1 MEQHRD
7 EHLTCADCGAPFL
20 FSASEAT
27 VFAERGLAS
36 PKRCKDCRRA
46 RKERNQQQ
54 QGGFEGGGGGGGFG
68 RPRQDGGGA
77 RFQGGPP
84 RPQGRPEGGFAPS
97 YGNAG
102 ARAPRY
108 TGDVNEYRSPMA
120 DNGYAANPAPWGS
133 DTGFAARRP
142 APAGGPRF
150 QGAPAPWPKDGR
162 YRSPGGPRPEGGFD
176 RGAPRTFERSP
187 QAFDRGGP
195 QGGFDRGAPQGGF
208 DRGAPQGGFDRGGQG
223 GFDRGAPQGGFDRGA
238 PQGGFDRG
246 AAAAPRR
253 RPQAE
258 MFSITCNSCGIHA
271 EVPFRPA
278 EGRDVFCQAC
288 YRARKP
294 V

>member
-27 VFAERGLAS
+27 IFAERGLAS

-46 RKERNQQQ
+46 RKERSQQQ
-54 QGGFEGGGGGGGFG
+54 QGFEGGGGGYA
-68 RPRQDGGGA
+68 RPRQDQGA
-77 RFQGGPP
+77 PRFQGGPP
-84 RPQGRPEGGFAPS
+84 RPQGRPDGGYAPS
-97 YGNAG
+97 YGN

-120 DNGYAANPAPWGS
+120 DNGYAASPAPWGS
-133 DTGFAARRP
+133 DNGYAPRAPRRP
-142 APAGGPRF
+142 APAPAGPRPAPRF
-150 QGAPAPWPKDGR
+150 QGGPAPWGGEGH
-162 YRSPGGPRPEGGFD
+162 YRSP
-176 RGAPRTFERSP
+176 AQP
-187 QAFDRGGP
+187 QRQDS
-195 QGGFDRGAPQGGF
+195 
-208 DRGAPQGGFDRGGQG
+208 GGFDRGGQG
-223 GFDRGAPQGGFDRGA
+223 FDRGGQRQDGGGFDRGG
-238 PQGGFDRG
+238 QRQDGGGFDRG
-246 AAAAPRR
+246 AAQAAPRR

>member
-20 FSASEAT
+20 FSASEAA

-46 RKERNQQQ
+46 RKERSQQQQ
-54 QGGFEGGGGGGGFG
+54 QGGFEGGGGYA
-68 RPRQDGGGA
+68 RPRQDQGGSQ

-84 RPQGRPEGGFAPS
+84 RPPQGRPEGGYAPS
-97 YGNAG
+97 YGN

-120 DNGYAANPAPWGS
+120 DNGYAASPAPWGS
-133 DTGFAARRP
+133 DNGYAPRAPRRP
-142 APAGGPRF
+142 APPAGPRPAPRF
-150 QGAPAPWPKDGR
+150 QGSPAPAWGGEGH
-162 YRSPGGPRPEGGFD
+162 YRSPAQGQRPDG
-176 RGAPRTFERSP
+176 
-187 QAFDRGGP
+187 
-195 QGGFDRGAPQGGF
+195 
-208 DRGAPQGGFDRGGQG
+208 GGFDRGGPPAYDRGGQG
-223 GFDRGAPQGGFDRGA
+223 FDRGPAPSFDRGAPSAQA
-238 PQGGFDRG
+238 
-246 AAAAPRR
+246 RR

-258 MFSITCNSCGIHA
+258 MFSITCNSCGIQA